1 MQTRND
7 RCAPCY
13 GRRAVLGPVL
23 GLALAPLLVGVA
35 RAEDESEKTD
45 AARHV
50 AVSKINIL
58 CIFII
63 ISYTAG

>member
-45 AARHV
+45 AARLPPPV
-50 AVSKINIL
+50 RLSAPLKL
-58 CIFII
+58 L
-63 ISYTAG
+63 AR